1 MEKIATADRNSALST
16 EAPLAPVTMQRRVRT
31 DLDESIPKPYV
42 RGALPDRLQ
51 RCSLPANNSPHSRNH
66 ELPFSPQ
73 NIHKNKHGSDTG
85 TYDAEGRY
93 LPANFENIFSKYAR
107 TVPDKLT
114 LAELWE
120 MTQGNR
126 NTFDFFGWVAA
137 KLEWGFLYLLA
148 RDPDGFL
155 SKEAIRRCYDGS
167 LFEYCAKMKKG
178 LERKTE

>member
-1 MEKIATADRNSALST
+1 MNPFLN
-16 EAPLAPVTMQRRVRT
+16 PGWMP
-31 DLDESIPKPYV
+31 
-42 RGALPDRLQ
+42 
-51 RCSLPANNSPHSRNH
+51 SLYFPIYI
-66 ELPFSPQ
+66 E

-107 TVPDKLT
+107 TAPPDKLT

-120 MTQGNR
+120 MTQANR
-126 NTFDFFGWVAA
+126 NTFDLFGWVAA